1 MKPKLFQKHMCC
13 FDVELLCSFVW
24 SGHCKWCSNWS
35 GFWDAIPGANVVVK
49 GTNQGTVTDF
59 DGKYSIDVKTFPVVL
74 VFSSLGF
81 SSKEVSV
88 NTASVLN
95 VTLSV
100 SATALDEVVIT
111 GLATSVK
118 RSNSANAVAS
128 ISAQKLVGV
137 AQPQTLDGAL
147 AGKFS
152 GAIVSS
158 NSGAPGGGMSVKLRG
173 ITSVLEILNLY
184 T

>member
-1 MKPKLFQKHMCC
+1 MKQN
-13 FDVELLCSFVW
+13 SFRNTCVVLMLSCYAVL
-24 SGHCKWCSNWS
+24 SGQGIVS
-35 GFWDAIPGANVVVK
+35 GVVTEADSGMPIPGANVVVK

-137 AQPQTLDGAL
+137 AQPQTLSL
-147 AGKFS
+147 
-152 GAIVSS
+152 IH
-158 NSGAPGGGMSVKLRG
+158 
-173 ITSVLEILNLY
+173 I
-184 T
+184 